1 MDKVKD
7 DGQTVSVRLLTEE
20 KNLLQFWA
28 DSKKKTMSQYIREN
42 LFNSKEQRNRKR
54 RTKKEHVNN
63 G

>member
-28 DSKKKTMSQYIREN
+28 DSKKKTMSQYIREI
-42 LFNSKEQRNRKR
+42 LFNSTEERNSKR
-54 RTKKEHVNN
+54 RTKKEHVE
-63 G
+63 